1 MAMLENRASWVVG
14 LLAAALWA
22 APAVAQDGGGDVSW
36 VPEPADS
43 AAEPG
48 KDSGEDPFA
57 EPKDGRWYIGGFYRH
72 TWTPGFMLGIF
83 LDEHTK
89 ANNPGTGLEVTYSR
103 SHLDISITAFW
114 QGYRTYG
121 PYRGSGDPLIDTEM
135 IDSSLSM
142 AAIGANFLWTTEFND
157 KFALQYGID
166 LAIGV
171 VMGNLIRNE
180 AYPTNDTSVDGYKGG
195 WAPCERAGVPSAPQS
210 PDFPSDFCAQPLS
223 GGTTDADGQSGFHY
237 GVKARRWTAGGS
249 VPNVW
254 FRAAIPHLA
263 LRFTPTPAIRIR
275 VDGGFDLLSGFF
287 FGAALAI
294 GL

>member
-1 MAMLENRASWVVG
+1 MLRYRASWVVG

-22 APAVAQDGGGDVSW
+22 APALAQEASDVSW

-57 EPKDGRWYIGGFYRH
+57 APKDGRWYIGGFYRH
-72 TWTPGFMLGIF
+72 TWTPGFMLGLF

-89 ANNPGTGLEVTYSR
+89 ANNPGAGLEVTYSR

-121 PYRGSGDPLIDTEM
+121 PYLGAGDPITDTEI

-142 AAIGANFLWTTEFND
+142 AAIGANFLWTTEFSD
-157 KFALQYGID
+157 KFALQYGLD
-166 LAIGV
+166 LAIGL
-171 VMGNLIRNE
+171 VMGNMVRNE
-180 AYPTNDTSVDGYKGG
+180 AYPTDDNTVDGYQGG
-195 WAPCERAGVPSAPQS
+195 WAPCTGVNNPPATSTGG
-210 PDFPSDFCAQPLS
+210 DFCNGPS
-223 GGTTDADGQSGFHY
+223 VGDGETGGHY
-237 GVKARRWTAGGS
+237 GVRARRWTAGGS

-254 FRAAIPHLA
+254 FRAALPHLA

-275 VDGGFDLLSGFF
+275 VDGGFDLFSGFF

>member
-1 MAMLENRASWVVG
+1 MAMLNYRASWVVG

-22 APAVAQDGGGDVSW
+22 APAVAQDEGGDVSW
-36 VPEPADS
+36 VPDPVGS
-43 AAEPG
+43 TAAEQG
-48 KDSGEDPFA
+48 KDSVEDPFA
-57 EPKDGRWYIGGFYRH
+57 APKDGRWYIGGFYRH
-72 TWTPGFMLGIF
+72 TWTPGFMLGLF

-89 ANNPGTGLEVTYSR
+89 ANNPGAGLEVTYSR

-121 PYRGSGDPLIDTEM
+121 PYLGAGDPITDTEI

-142 AAIGANFLWTTEFND
+142 AAIGANFLWTTEFSD
-157 KFALQYGID
+157 KFALQYGLD
-166 LAIGV
+166 LAIGL
-171 VMGNLIRNE
+171 VMGNMVRNE
-180 AYPTNDTSVDGYKGG
+180 AYPTDDNTVDGYQGG
-195 WAPCERAGVPSAPQS
+195 WAPCTGVNNPPATSTGG
-210 PDFPSDFCAQPLS
+210 DFCNGPS
-223 GGTTDADGQSGFHY
+223 VGDGETGGHY
-237 GVKARRWTAGGS
+237 GVRARRWTAGGS

-254 FRAAIPHLA
+254 FRAALPHLA

-275 VDGGFDLLSGFF
+275 VDGGFDLFSGFF